1 MPRIIASLV
10 GAAFIFVLGLALFG
24 TAKTAI
30 EDPAKETAIANQW
43 VIEQPT
49 VNPETGEASTRKNVA
64 SDRFPSPFANEVA
77 ARAANNNALPPDL
90 SLMTKA
96 RHDGSNYVH
105 ALLMGYRNQAGYKN
119 EKGEE
124 LLKMFP
130 DAKTPQGLHFNPWF
144 ANLNIAMPPPLTQD
158 GQVTYSDGTK
168 ATKDQMARDIA
179 AFLTWTAEPN
189 LDTRHGSIGAA
200 RGPPATMDPG
210 VRHDDDG
217 SPPPLTPHASQATH
231 APMNDDLK
239 ALIRTIPDFPKPGI
253 QFRDITTLLLDPAGL
268 AATIDRMVAATT
280 GPVDLIAGI
289 EARGFLFAAALAVPL
304 KAGVLLIR
312 KDGKLPGA
320 TIAEDYALE
329 YGQDRIAMHEDALV
343 PGQRVLLVDDLIAT
357 GGTAR
362 AAVRL
367 LRKAGAI
374 VEQAQFVID
383 LPDLGG
389 ADALRAD
396 GVQADALFAFEGH

>member
-1 MPRIIASLV
+1 
-10 GAAFIFVLGLALFG
+10 
-24 TAKTAI
+24 
-30 EDPAKETAIANQW
+30 
-43 VIEQPT
+43 
-49 VNPETGEASTRKNVA
+49 
-64 SDRFPSPFANEVA
+64 
-77 ARAANNNALPPDL
+77 
-90 SLMTKA
+90 
-96 RHDGSNYVH
+96 
-105 ALLMGYRNQAGYKN
+105 
-119 EKGEE
+119 
-124 LLKMFP
+124 
-130 DAKTPQGLHFNPWF
+130 
-144 ANLNIAMPPPLTQD
+144 
-158 GQVTYSDGTK
+158 
-168 ATKDQMARDIA
+168 
-179 AFLTWTAEPN
+179 
-189 LDTRHGSIGAA
+189 
-200 RGPPATMDPG
+200 
-210 VRHDDDG
+210 
-217 SPPPLTPHASQATH
+217 
-231 APMNDDLK
+231 MNDDLK

-268 AATIDRMVAATT
+268 AATIERMVTATT

-374 VEQAQFVID
+374 VDQAQFVID
-383 LPDLGG
+383 LSDLGG

-396 GVQADALFAFEGH
+396 GVQTDALFAFEGH